1 MGDYGIKISEQ
12 GYDVKTAADI
22 NLILKTDFTLLKVAA
37 SGTVNISQPAGT
49 AEVTHSLGYKP
60 QFLVYA
66 LSQYVGD
73 PDTVTFMETSN
84 PIFEFVGAFASVDD
98 NKLYIYADSNVVSC
112 YYFIFYEGI

>member
-1 MGDYGIKISEQ
+1 VGNIGIKISEQ

-37 SGTVNISQPAGT
+37 AGTVNISGQA
-49 AEVTHSLGYKP
+49 AEITHSLGYKP

-66 LSQYVGD
+66 LTQYPSD

-84 PIFEFVGAFASVDD
+84 PVFEFTGAFASVD
-98 NKLYIYADSNVVSC
+98 NTKMYIYTDAYVVSC